1 MISIYES
8 RSTEPRMAV
17 EGRKPLTNIDMT
29 FTQSVPRGTEVQLSL
44 MLDNSGILH
53 VVAEEMLN
61 RSKLDTTFALS
72 NQMSGTEMQV
82 AGDRLN
88 NSTVE

>member
-1 MISIYES
+1 
-8 RSTEPRMAV
+8 MAI
-17 EGRKPLTNIDMT
+17 EGRKPLTTIDMT
-29 FTQSVPRGTEVQLSL
+29 FTQMVPRGTEIQIAF

-53 VVAEEMLN
+53 VVAEEMLYH
-61 RSKLDTTFALS
+61 SKLDTTFTLS
-72 NQMSGTEMQV
+72 NQMSGTEMKI